1 MKKCDAVYMLI
12 SILEGLLSGGYFYLA
27 KKEKEP
33 LNILTGCVWLACSV
47 FHGMISLRAAE
58 DDDTILLEE
67 TEDV

>member
-1 MKKCDAVYMLI
+1 MKKRDAVYMLI

-27 KKEKEP
+27 RREKEP

-47 FHGMISLRAAE
+47 FHGLLAIREPE
-58 DDDTILLEE
+58 DDNTILLEE

>member
-1 MKKCDAVYMLI
+1 MKKRDAVYMFI

-27 KKEKEP
+27 KKEREP

-47 FHGMISLRAAE
+47 FHGLLSLWEPE